1 MSTLGAVLPRPLDG
15 LMRAMV
21 FRQEQQPDQPNNP
34 DRRDALYAPD
44 PARELRQRNNL
55 PHKTTERSLYQA
67 YQLRSAPVKAV
78 ILGGALLAAWGVMR
92 RPVQR
97 NVWQA

>member
-1 MSTLGAVLPRPLDG
+1 
-15 LMRAMV
+15 
-21 FRQEQQPDQPNNP
+21 
-34 DRRDALYAPD
+34 
-44 PARELRQRNNL
+44 L

-92 RPVQR
+92 RPVHR